1 MSTSWEPLP
10 SIYRSKQ
17 EFLAS
22 LPPWRR
28 LLQKLNWHPTVDLK
42 VRRYAIE
49 QRLLQMRKEDVLRE
63 KEDELRLKEDELRQK
78 EDERMRKED
87 ERMRKLDERFAELDA
102 RLSAIVSSSYTNS
115 NPLPPTQDK
124 SEM

>member
-1 MSTSWEPLP
+1 MSRSWEPLP
-10 SIYRSKQ
+10 SIYRSKR

-49 QRLLQMRKEDVLRE
+49 QRLLQM
-63 KEDELRLKEDELRQK
+63 QK
-78 EDERMRKED
+78 EDER
-87 ERMRKLDERFAELDA
+87 LAVLDA
-102 RLSAIVSSSYTNS
+102 KLRAILHSSVTSSS
-115 NPLPPTQDK
+115 PP
-124 SEM
+124 SSMPGRCEL

>member
-49 QRLLQMRKEDVLRE
+49 QRLLQMRK
-63 KEDELRLKEDELRQK
+63 DEELMMK
-78 EDERMRKED
+78 EDERL
-87 ERMRKLDERFAELDA
+87 RKLDERFAELDA
-102 RLSAIVSSSYTNS
+102 RLDAIVSSSSTS
-115 NPLPPTQDK
+115 LNPPPPTNGK